1 MQKLGEEQ
9 EMPVELLKPVGLVD
23 DHDPAVKA
31 NAPPSE
37 LSATHVV
44 GVAQEIPT
52 RNPAGE
58 SIPGALTHVELE
70 GLDQV

>member
-9 EMPVELLKPVGLVD
+9 EIPLELLKPVGLVD
-23 DHDPAVKA
+23 AHDPAVKA

-44 GVAQEIPT
+44 EVAQEILT

-58 SIPGALTHVELE
+58 STPVVLTHVELE
-70 GLDQV
+70 VLDQA